1 MISPGRITAAAL
13 SLSAVALVNLALFEG
28 YTDRAVIPTKG
39 DKPTVGFGST
49 THADGRA
56 VRMGDKTTPPH
67 ALARTLAYIQQDE
80 VGMKRCITAPLNQGE
95 YDTLLGFA
103 YQYGIGA
110 ACSSSIVALTN
121 AGDYAGACEAYT
133 NYRYMT
139 SGKPIAGWVQYKP
152 GRWRFDCSTPGNRQC
167 PGVWTRS
174 VARRDACRAAQGSK

>member
-56 VRMGDKTTPPH
+56 VRMGDKTTPPQ

-80 VGMKRCITAPLNQGE
+80 VGMKRSLAGVPLHQAE
-95 YDTLLGFA
+95 YDIYMDWR
-103 YQYGIGA
+103 YQYGATAWEESSMLRHLKAGKYSA
-110 ACSSSIVALTN
+110 ACSALLKYKYS
-121 AGDYAGACEAYT
+121 AG
-133 NYRYMT
+133 
-139 SGKPIAGWVQYKP
+139 
-152 GRWRFDCSTPGNRQC
+152 FDCSTPGNKVC
-167 PGVWTRS
+167 PGVWDRQLKRY
-174 VARRDACRAAQGSK
+174 AACKAAQ